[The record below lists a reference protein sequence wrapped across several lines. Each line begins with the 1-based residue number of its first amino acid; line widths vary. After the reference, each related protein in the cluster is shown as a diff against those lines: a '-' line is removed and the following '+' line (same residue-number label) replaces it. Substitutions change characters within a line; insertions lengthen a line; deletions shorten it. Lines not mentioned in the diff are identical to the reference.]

1 MSKVLLLS
9 RWKKHP
15 QPEREEYSDDED
27 STDPF
32 EEPGVEEV
40 KKTASKRKR
49 KPEIKSSKETKA
61 ASENTEE
68 KKTSETAPSFTASS
82 NNAKWSCPNA
92 KKSILPPPPP
102 VSHRFDFQDK
112 FELQ

>member
-68 KKTSETAPSFTASS
+68 KKASETAPSFTASP
-82 NNAKWSCPNA
+82 NNTKWSCPNA

>member
-1 MSKVLLLS
+1 MLKVLPPS

-40 KKTASKRKR
+40 KITS
-49 KPEIKSSKETKA
+49 EITSSKETKA

-68 KKTSETAPSFTASS
+68 KKASETAPSFTAS
-82 NNAKWSCPNA
+82 PNYT
-92 KKSILPPPPP
+92 K
-102 VSHRFDFQDK
+102 
-112 FELQ
+112 

>member
-1 MSKVLLLS
+1 MSKILPLS

-27 STDPF
+27 SNNPF

-49 KPEIKSSKETKA
+49 KPEIKSSK
-61 ASENTEE
+61 
-68 KKTSETAPSFTASS
+68 
-82 NNAKWSCPNA
+82 
-92 KKSILPPPPP
+92 
-102 VSHRFDFQDK
+102 
-112 FELQ
+112 